1 MVAFGEAL
9 EIAGVDF
16 SGARS
21 DDRTWVAQGHL
32 DGGSLVLRSCRPVRR
47 SELEEILLALPGE
60 AVAALDFPFS
70 VPQEFARFW
79 RPEAIAMPDLWA
91 AASTMELAEFMAL
104 RDSFADRFGEPKRRC
119 DLFFKE
125 AYSCLHKVNPNMVP
139 MTFKGMQML
148 SRLWPAG
155 CDVPPLASQSRGKT
169 LLLEAMPGA
178 ALRAFKLPYKGYKNG
193 VSPGIRRQ
201 EILDGLPGRSGLLL
215 PNLAE
220 FREGC
225 LESHDCLD
233 AVVAAVT
240 GALWAR
246 DPGLFRRP
254 ALEEWDGADSVS
266 RLEGWLYAPVFLAPI
281 RAGETI

>member
-1 MVAFGEAL
+1 L
-9 EIAGVDF
+9 EIVGVDF

-21 DDRTWVAQGHL
+21 DDRTWIARGRL
-32 DGGSLVLRSCRPVRR
+32 DGLSLVLRSCAPARR
-47 SELEEILLALPGE
+47 SELEEVLLSLPGE

-79 RPEAIAMPDLWA
+79 RPEAIALPDLWA
-91 AASTMELAEFMAL
+91 AASMIELDGFMAL
-104 RDSFADRFGEPKRRC
+104 RDDFAARFGEPRRRC
-119 DLFFKE
+119 DTFFPE
-125 AYSCLHKVNPNMVP
+125 AYSCLHKANPNMVP

-148 SRLWPAG
+148 SRLRPAG
-155 CDVPPLASQSRGKT
+155 CDVPPLAPQGRGKA

-178 ALRAFKLPYKGYKNG
+178 ALRAFKLPFKGYKNG
-193 VSPGIRRQ
+193 VNAGIQRRQ
-201 EILDGLPGRSGLLL
+201 ILDGLPGRSGLLL

-240 GALWAR
+240 AALWAR
-246 DPGLFRRP
+246 DPGLFLCP
-254 ALEEWDGADSVS
+254 TLGEVDGPDRVS
-266 RLEGWLYAPVFLAPI
+266 LLEGWLYAPVFVASN
-281 RAGETI
+281 AA

>member
-1 MVAFGEAL
+1 M
-9 EIAGVDF
+9 EIAGIDF
-16 SGARS
+16 SGAKS
-21 DDRTWVAQGHL
+21 DDRTWIARGRL
-32 DGGSLVLRSCRPVRR
+32 DGLSLVFRSCEPVRR
-47 SELEEILLALPGE
+47 AELEEVLLSLPGD

-70 VPQEFARFW
+70 VPRVFAQFW

-91 AASTMELAEFMAL
+91 AASMMELAGFMAL
-104 RDSFADRFGEPKRRC
+104 RDDFAARFGEPRRRC
-119 DLFFKE
+119 DTFFPE

-139 MTFKGMQML
+139 MTFYGMQML
-148 SRLWPAG
+148 ARLGPAG
-155 CDVPPLASQSRGKT
+155 CVVPPLSFQGRTAGGKA

-193 VSPGIRRQ
+193 VNAGIKRR
-201 EILDGLPGRSGLLL
+201 EILEGLPGRSGLLL

-220 FREGC
+220 LREGC

-240 GALWAR
+240 AALWAR

-254 ALEEWDGADSVS
+254 TLGEGEGPDRVS
-266 RLEGWLYAPVFLAPI
+266 LLEGWLYAPVFVAFNG
-281 RAGETI
+281 A